1 MPEELPLHIALGEI
15 FVKQEVSGSRYSFE
29 HIPLK
34 GIPVKTFPDDT
45 DPDPLKD
52 MTTLENA
59 SQMIYFK
66 KIKAT
71 LNKNINGKIDP
82 PKEPN
87 YSYAVTYDET
97 ELEKNSGFITP
108 LGTIVPNF
116 FYVRNFGENS
126 LELAEQSEIDR
137 EKWDNA
143 NKSYKYNWYAIKKK
157 ESETPNPDDPETKKA
172 ISNIKNYGVVLKV
185 DDVNSYISILGKNPL
200 IHKDGFEQKYISN
213 FPEEGAFALLLDF
226 TSYEF
231 IEGKNCGVKFRFFQE
246 GNDMFSSGK
255 PDVVEVSASPGS
267 NIKVEINSNGG
278 TEGPLTF
285 SQQGLKI
292 SHTNSD
298 CLSTKNVIY
307 FYSLLNNIVVTG
319 DLVTDPEQNSKN
331 LFCKKDKELNI
342 ANETTPP
349 INQFPA
355 LHKIGKANELKVDS
369 RKAYI
374 KFGNRVEC
382 TWYNCTGN
390 FGFAALR
397 YAPKVSFSYFYRLSG
412 EQTQN
417 NDGISGI
424 EDYFLLE
431 VGRQNYKY
439 TIPQKVVSRKVAY
452 DKETQTSIFRADFS
466 FNSTELN
473 ALQKYPIE
481 LFGLIHVT
489 KRTGKLTDVLNEDG
503 DFQTYFTYNH
513 YPTLYT
519 GYTNEA
525 ANCDNTAG
533 WEKFITNVSVQHG
546 LDGTTGTLTLDKYLM
561 MRLNL
566 SPFQVIGALTLVAQ
580 NGFYNQD
587 GTTMNGGTHTI
598 VPYEQYELPWGQFF
612 KGYAMEIQDQVSDSS
627 STLNVRLVG
636 IQKKL
641 ADMKLVNCPFWDG
654 DAVFTSG
661 VDGVLNYFI
670 SYTGC
675 RLKYVPEFS
684 KQGVSVNDI
693 ILPRSWD
700 WKAPAVNFV
709 LGTPCLDALR
719 EIAKKINHQFII
731 QPDGCGYFYHMDRY
745 GCPEW
750 VYNGP
755 IVATFTENDIISMDI
770 SPYLENRYNTFLT
783 MGILAKRETQDGSL
797 FPAGEEPGMKFS
809 QVSITSNNYPWSRIY
824 TFAEPGI
831 VTIKELEEFHRINVQ
846 FGTSEIFQGNVTI
859 PGCHAFCLFDR
870 IMIGAVSFY
879 LTGINHN
886 LNMQTKEWTTSL
898 SVAKFEVNTGA

>member
-1 MPEELPLHIALGEI
+1 MPEEPPLHIILGEV
-15 FVKQEVSGSRYSFE
+15 FTLQEVSGSRYSFE

-45 DPDPLKD
+45 DLDPLKD
-52 MTTLENA
+52 MTSLENA

-71 LNKNINGKIDP
+71 LAKSITNQSLKLKEKDYNFNI
-82 PKEPN
+82 
-87 YSYAVTYDET
+87 TYDES

-108 LGTIVPNF
+108 VGTMIPNF
-116 FYVRNFGENS
+116 IYVRNFGDN
-126 LELAEQSEIDR
+126 LLDLAEKPDSQKISAAD
-137 EKWDNA
+137 KA
-143 NKSYKYNWYAIKKK
+143 LKYQWTAIKKK
-157 ESETPNPDDPETKKA
+157 KSEVPDPNDPETQKA
-172 ISNIKNYGVVLKV
+172 MDNIKNYGVVLKV

-200 IHKDGFEQKYISN
+200 IHKDDFEQKFITN
-213 FPEEGAFALLLDF
+213 MPEEGAFALLLDF
-226 TSYEF
+226 TSYDF

-246 GNDMFSSGK
+246 DNISSNTS
-255 PDVVEVSASPGS
+255 DVIEFTASPGT
-267 NIKVEINSNGG
+267 NVKIEINSNGG
-278 TEGPLTF
+278 IEGPLTF
-285 SQQGLKI
+285 SQQGMKI
-292 SHTNSD
+292 SHVNSD
-298 CLSTKNVIY
+298 SLNEKNVIF
-307 FYSLLNNIVVTG
+307 FYSLMNNLVVTG

-331 LFCKKDKELNI
+331 LICKKSKELSI
-342 ANETTPP
+342 ANDTTPP

-355 LHKIGKANELKVDS
+355 LHKLGKANQIILDA

-374 KFGNRVEC
+374 QFGNRMEC
-382 TWYNCTGN
+382 NWYNCTGN
-390 FGFAALR
+390 FGIAALR
-397 YAPKVSFSYFYRLSG
+397 YAPYVSFSYFYRLSG

-417 NDGISGI
+417 NDGISGQ

-431 VGRQNYKY
+431 IGRQNYRY
-439 TIPQKVVSRKVAY
+439 TVPTKVTSRKVAY
-452 DKETQTSIFRADFS
+452 DKETQTSIFRADFTFRS
-466 FNSTELN
+466 IDENT
-473 ALQKYPIE
+473 LQKYPVE

-489 KRTGKLTDVLNEDG
+489 KRTGKLTDVLNGDG
-503 DFQTYFTYNH
+503 NFQTEFSSNVS
-513 YPTLYT
+513 PEIYT
-519 GYTNEA
+519 NYTNEA
-525 ANCDNTAG
+525 AICDNTAG
-533 WEKFITNVSVQHG
+533 WEKFITNISVQHG

-561 MRLNL
+561 MELN
-566 SPFQVIGALTLVAQ
+566 SYPHQIIGALTLVAQ

-587 GTTMNGGTHTI
+587 GTTMNGGTHAI
-598 VPYEQYELPWGQFF
+598 APYEKYELPWGQFF

-641 ADMKLVNCPFWDG
+641 SDMKLVNCPFWDG

-661 VDGVLNYFI
+661 VEGVLNYFI

-675 RLKYVPEFS
+675 NLKYVPEFS

-731 QPDGCGYFYHMDRY
+731 QPDGCGYFYHMDEY

-755 IVATFTENDIISMDI
+755 IVATFSESDIISMDI

-783 MGILAKRETQDGSL
+783 MGVLAKRDSADGSL

-809 QVSITSNNYPWSRIY
+809 QVNITSNNYPWSRIY

-831 VTIKELEEFHRINVQ
+831 VTIKELEEFHKINVQ
-846 FGTSEIFQGNVTI
+846 FGTSEIFQGTVTI
-859 PGCHAFCLFDR
+859 PGCHAFCIFDR
-870 IMIGAVSFY
+870 IQIGTVDFY
-879 LTGINHN
+879 LTGVNHN
-886 LNMQTKEWTTSL
+886 LNMQTKEWTTSI
-898 SVAKFEVNTGA
+898 SVAKFDVNRGT